1 MSYETFI
8 ELLNSTEK
16 MLGGTTNRSI
26 WIHGAYGTGK
36 SQCAY
41 ALKKILE
48 VPENEVRAY
57 WDKYEP
63 LKKNTALLE
72 KIIGHKEQG
81 ILTAYRYASGSI
93 TSPQQLFFA
102 VQESIRAS
110 LEVIPGSYKGENTL
124 KESVIEWLK
133 DPLHKDLVNGLLQ
146 RPEWLSEFS
155 QSTADEII
163 NALTKRK
170 DVANLMDSIFKMA
183 AREGITA
190 LSLTSDSLCEWIKD
204 IIAQNHTKI
213 VLIWDEFSGFFRQNR
228 NSLDEFQKIVALCQ
242 ETHFYF
248 VIVTH
253 PITSIAGASISK
265 DDPMSV
271 VMQRYKQVEIS
282 LPSNIAFEL
291 IGHAFSV
298 IDVAKDQWEA
308 MTGDLN
314 SRVTASKTAVMK
326 VTEVKSDSIMRHL
339 LPIHPMAALVLKNI
353 ATAFQSNQRSMFDF
367 IKTPKDLNIHAFQ
380 WFIQNTSPVSERPL
394 LTVDMLWNFFYENG
408 KDYLT
413 SDIKLIL
420 DTYPQQTNLTEKEKV
435 VLKTILIMQAVD
447 QRLGGAI
454 PVLKPT
460 DQNLSYAFEGDWD
473 VYENECRN
481 IAKAL
486 VKKGVLIHTQI
497 GLTNRNHIRL

>member
-1 MSYETFI
+1 M
-8 ELLNSTEK
+8 
-16 MLGGTTNRSI
+16 
-26 WIHGAYGTGK
+26 
-36 SQCAY
+36 
-41 ALKKILE
+41 
-48 VPENEVRAY
+48 PENEVRAY

-326 VTEVKSDSIMRHL
+326 VTEVKSD
-339 LPIHPMAALVLKNI
+339 KDKI
-353 ATAFQSNQRSMFDF
+353 A
-367 IKTPKDLNIHAFQ
+367 
-380 WFIQNTSPVSERPL
+380 
-394 LTVDMLWNFFYENG
+394 
-408 KDYLT
+408 
-413 SDIKLIL
+413 
-420 DTYPQQTNLTEKEKV
+420 
-435 VLKTILIMQAVD
+435 
-447 QRLGGAI
+447 
-454 PVLKPT
+454 
-460 DQNLSYAFEGDWD
+460 
-473 VYENECRN
+473 
-481 IAKAL
+481 
-486 VKKGVLIHTQI
+486 
-497 GLTNRNHIRL
+497 

>member
-1 MSYETFI
+1 MASNKYCEYFDVNESYFPCIDESAINAGAPWETTYPHETFI

-308 MTGDLN
+308 MRAGTENVAAIVGMSVALKKNCDHMVEIGARLHKLEQVFLGTLQQAGIDFVRNGSENRVPGNISISIRGASGEMLLHRLDLKGIAISTGSACDSVNPQVSHVIQAIGVPNEYAEGTIRVSFGRDNQVEEARDVANAIICILN
-314 SRVTASKTAVMK
+314 S
-326 VTEVKSDSIMRHL
+326 
-339 LPIHPMAALVLKNI
+339 
-353 ATAFQSNQRSMFDF
+353 
-367 IKTPKDLNIHAFQ
+367 
-380 WFIQNTSPVSERPL
+380 
-394 LTVDMLWNFFYENG
+394 
-408 KDYLT
+408 
-413 SDIKLIL
+413 KL
-420 DTYPQQTNLTEKEKV
+420 
-435 VLKTILIMQAVD
+435 
-447 QRLGGAI
+447 
-454 PVLKPT
+454 
-460 DQNLSYAFEGDWD
+460 
-473 VYENECRN
+473 
-481 IAKAL
+481 
-486 VKKGVLIHTQI
+486 
-497 GLTNRNHIRL
+497 